1 MTDKIN
7 NGTARKKLRTKTG
20 CFTYKDA
27 RNATKSPQSATCAD
41 LLGEDVYGR
50 HQAIYSIVVT
60 LTIAIHGTKIGV

>member
-1 MTDKIN
+1 MRSIVLLTFRNQVD
-7 NGTARKKLRTKTG
+7 
-20 CFTYKDA
+20 KDA

-60 LTIAIHGTKIGV
+60 PTIAIHGTKIGV